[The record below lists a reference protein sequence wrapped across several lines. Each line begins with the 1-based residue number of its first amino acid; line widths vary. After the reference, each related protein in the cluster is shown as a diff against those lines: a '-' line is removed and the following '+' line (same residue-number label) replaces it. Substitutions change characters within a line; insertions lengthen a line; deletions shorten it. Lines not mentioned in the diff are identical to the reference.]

1 MNKIDSNLNVLIAL
15 FCSLDENNESLFG
28 AWFEEVLT
36 LGDQQIDSISFQSTE
51 YMDLTC
57 KSKSVLDP
65 SSYSVVP
72 ETDDP
77 EAVL

>member
-1 MNKIDSNLNVLIAL
+1 M
-15 FCSLDENNESLFG
+15 FG

-36 LGDQQIDSISFQSTE
+36 LGDQQIDNISAQSTE

-57 KSKSVLDP
+57 KNKSVLDP

-72 ETDDP
+72 EIDDP
-77 EAVL
+77 DGVQ